1 MVRCGNRLKFWNTM
15 PMCRTPLRRR
25 ELLGL
30 SDASMNFSPNS
41 RMSPVSMLSRPLTVR
56 ISDVLPEPDGPMIET
71 TWPYS
76 TFRSMPSNTLCVP

>member
-1 MVRCGNRLKFWNTM
+1 
-15 PMCRTPLRRR
+15 
-25 ELLGL
+25 
-30 SDASMNFSPNS
+30 MNFSPNS

-56 ISDVLPEPDGPMIET
+56 INDVLPEPDGPMIET